1 MEIYGKCYVKVQF
14 DKNKMPYAFVQFEV
28 RRTGL
33 GYPCLWPLLMKGQ
46 NEEEAR
52 VCLTNAKGLVIDG
65 RPIRVEHARAQ
76 RKYSRRRPLF
86 SRIKFPIRALLPASI
101 PSF

>member
-1 MEIYGKCYVKVQF
+1 MGNATSKFSSIKTKCHMPSYNSKYGEGIDCF
-14 DKNKMPYAFVQFEV
+14 AV
-28 RRTGL
+28 RIWLTRA
-33 GYPCLWPLLMKGQ
+33 Q

-76 RKYSRRRPLF
+76 RESSRSCLSISQR
-86 SRIKFPIRALLPASI
+86 LL
-101 PSF
+101 